1 MARVIR
7 EEVQDKDGN
16 IHYFH
21 TEDCI
26 VFGEDGRNLRETMGN
41 VQFEDYTAEGTE
53 IPDAET
59 ALAGIT
65 KGKKWTALF
74 SNIKAFCKGVVLLS
88 KVVDSENI
96 TEDGYLMSG
105 KKCSEKFQEV
115 SANFIMAINA
125 IGDAVSGLGA
135 TVPEGSTYEDIV
147 EIIKGSLFYKAPSS
161 TMKLYRAG
169 GNGEVYSTEAV
180 IQFSLSSSSGSAFT
194 FKNNGIYVNHEINA
208 IISVSFQVVQSKSY
222 NQTAYFYVRR
232 NGSVIASKT
241 VSIPGST
248 QTWIPIAIS
257 WSGILKADDLITLT
271 AVGTTN
277 NNAVVYMRQFNLIAS
292 NK

>member
-7 EEVQDKDGN
+7 EEMQDKDGN

-65 KGKKWTALF
+65 KGKKWTVLF

-96 TEDGYLMSG
+96 TEEGYLMSG
-105 KKCSEKFQEV
+105 KKCSEMFQEV
-115 SANFIMAINA
+115 SANIDSVFQSVSSGKASVASAITAKGVTTNADATFATMAANIGKIVVSPKALSGNKSIGTVAQKASVTATINFSTA
-125 IGDAVSGLGA
+125 FATTPTVIATARGYINGTTTWQTLGCTVSSKSKSGF
-135 TVPEGSTYEDIV
+135 TVSLSNSTSYALTNVIV
-147 EIIKGSLFYKAPSS
+147 EWTA
-161 TMKLYRAG
+161 
-169 GNGEVYSTEAV
+169 
-180 IQFSLSSSSGSAFT
+180 
-194 FKNNGIYVNHEINA
+194 NA
-208 IISVSFQVVQSKSY
+208 
-222 NQTAYFYVRR
+222 
-232 NGSVIASKT
+232 
-241 VSIPGST
+241 
-248 QTWIPIAIS
+248 
-257 WSGILKADDLITLT
+257 
-271 AVGTTN
+271 
-277 NNAVVYMRQFNLIAS
+277 
-292 NK
+292 

>member
-26 VFGEDGRNLRETMGN
+26 VFGEDGRNLREAMGS
-41 VQFEDYTAEGTE
+41 VQFEDYTVEGTE

-88 KVVDSENI
+88 RVVDSENI

-105 KKCSEKFQEV
+105 KKCSEMFQEV
-115 SANFIMAINA
+115 SVKLHP
-125 IGDAVSGLGA
+125 IGSIYISFDATDPALLFGGTWEQIQGRFLLAASDEYEAESIGGEA
-135 TVPEGSTYEDIV
+135 THKLTVTEM
-147 EIIKGSLFYKAPSS
+147 PSHS
-161 TMKLYRAG
+161 HSYQYTTIYAFPY
-169 GNGEVYSTEAV
+169 N
-180 IQFSLSSSSGSAFT
+180 SA
-194 FKNNGIYVNHEINA
+194 
-208 IISVSFQVVQSKSY
+208 SDKS
-222 NQTAYFYVRR
+222 NLRSNET
-232 NGSVIASKT
+232 SKT
-241 VSIPGST
+241 TS
-248 QTWIPIAIS
+248 
-257 WSGILKADDLITLT
+257 
-271 AVGTTN
+271 AVGGGQPHN
-277 NNAVVYMRQFNLIAS
+277 NMPPYLAVYMWKRTS
-292 NK
+292 

>member
-7 EEVQDKDGN
+7 EEMQDKDGN

-65 KGKKWTALF
+65 KGKKWTVLF

-96 TEDGYLMSG
+96 TEEGYLMSG
-105 KKCSEKFQEV
+105 KKCSEMFQEV
-115 SANFIMAINA
+115 SANFTMAA
-125 IGDAVSGLGA
+125 DLIGDAISGLGVD
-135 TVPEGSTYEDIV
+135 VPIGASFADMASLITLNLIKKAVKSAITMKHSSGGHGQSGTIPVTETAVSGTAFTAEGS
-147 EIIKGSLFYKAPSS
+147 S
-161 TMKLYRAG
+161 
-169 GNGEVYSTEAV
+169 
-180 IQFSLSSSSGSAFT
+180 
-194 FKNNGIYVNHEINA
+194 IYVNHATQVSLTLKVYTYGEAGTISIQKNGITVASSPTGGSAWNFRTVTYGGNA
-208 IISVSFQVVQSKSY
+208 AAGDKFRA
-222 NQTAYFYVRR
+222 T
-232 NGSVIASKT
+232 
-241 VSIPGST
+241 
-248 QTWIPIAIS
+248 
-257 WSGILKADDLITLT
+257 WSGPEGSLMQDVTFSAT
-271 AVGTTN
+271 GN
-277 NNAVVYMRQFNLIAS
+277 N
-292 NK
+292 

>member
-96 TEDGYLMSG
+96 TEEGYLMSG
-105 KKCSEKFQEV
+105 KKCSEMFQEV
-115 SANFIMAINA
+115 SAN
-125 IGDAVSGLGA
+125 LG
-135 TVPEGSTYEDIV
+135 TQCT
-147 EIIKGSLFYKAPSS
+147 
-161 TMKLYRAG
+161 
-169 GNGEVYSTEAV
+169 
-180 IQFSLSSSSGSAFT
+180 FSLSGT
-194 FKNNGIYVNHEINA
+194 
-208 IISVSFQVVQSKSY
+208 
-222 NQTAYFYVRR
+222 
-232 NGSVIASKT
+232 
-241 VSIPGST
+241 
-248 QTWIPIAIS
+248 
-257 WSGILKADDLITLT
+257 TLT
-271 AVGTTN
+271 ITPIEA
-277 NNAVVYMRQFNLIAS
+277 REE
-292 NK
+292 